1 MRNEQENN
9 QNKSQQN
16 EHSPLDREQMER
28 NVQSE
33 SDKGSSAAKV
43 QGELHTHGLDQQA
56 SLQGMEGESGLGVQ
70 VQGSV
75 DEMVTRMWDVHVLL
89 HTAGTDM
96 HNANVGGDQVEHEPQ
111 ESLSAER
118 GSMQETTSND
128 ESNVKRESAYEQAL
142 ADLQAAAACIR
153 QGQTVAFPTETV
165 YGLGADARS
174 TAAVE
179 AVFVAKGRPS
189 DNPLIVHIA
198 HRDQLDALVTEVNAT
213 AEALMTAFWPG
224 PLTLVLPVRPGAVSP
239 RVTAGLDT
247 VAVRMPDHPVA
258 LQLIAAAACPVAA
271 PSANRSGRPSPTLA
285 AHVREDLAGRI
296 GGIVDG
302 GPTGVGVEST
312 VVQVGDDGTVTILR
326 PGGITAEQLSAV
338 AARVATDPA
347 LLAEGSAG
355 EASPAP
361 RSPGMKYTH
370 YAPEGALCV
379 VEGPPAA
386 VAAWVSAAL
395 AEAAQ
400 RGERTAVLAFAEHAE
415 QYRADAVFSLGDAS
429 ELEEAARRLYAALR
443 SCDEQGAT
451 YIVAEACSREGL
463 GAAVM
468 NRLLK
473 AAGHRLIQV
482 G

>member
-1 MRNEQENN
+1 MSRENEPVQHTSEMR
-9 QNKSQQN
+9 
-16 EHSPLDREQMER
+16 DGREER
-28 NVQSE
+28 
-33 SDKGSSAAKV
+33 DMKAP
-43 QGELHTHGLDQQA
+43 GEL
-56 SLQGMEGESGLGVQ
+56 
-70 VQGSV
+70 
-75 DEMVTRMWDVHVLL
+75 VTEMWDVRVL
-89 HTAGTDM
+89 
-96 HNANVGGDQVEHEPQ
+96 V
-111 ESLSAER
+111 SAENDHGLGNIEMLDVKK
-118 GSMQETTSND
+118 GSADQ
-128 ESNVKRESAYEQAL
+128 QAL

-198 HRDQLDALVTEVNAT
+198 HRDQLDALVTEVNET
-213 AEALMTAFWPG
+213 AEALMAAFWPG

-285 AHVREDLAGRI
+285 SHVREDLDGRI
-296 GGIVDG
+296 GCIVDG

-347 LLAEGSAG
+347 LLAEGSDG
-355 EASPAP
+355 VGSPAP

-370 YAPEGALCV
+370 YAPAGALCV
-379 VEGPPAA
+379 VEEPPAA
-386 VAAWVSAAL
+386 VAAWISAAL
-395 AEAAQ
+395 AERRSAESAP
-400 RGERTAVLAFAEHAE
+400 RCWRSPSTRSSTAPMP
-415 QYRADAVFSLGDAS
+415 
-429 ELEEAARRLYAALR
+429 
-443 SCDEQGAT
+443 
-451 YIVAEACSREGL
+451 CSRWVTPASWKKQRAGYTPRC
-463 GAAVM
+463 AAAM
-468 NRLLK
+468 SRAPHILWLK
-473 AAGHRLIQV
+473 PAHAKGWEQPS
-482 G
+482 